1 MKVRRVL
8 IYLALDFVP
17 MYYLLALPP
26 GSNVNPPFSI
36 LGCITKMSQQHGS
49 NYRDDQDQSCN
60 QWLHQTTIN
69 AEKQLHLS
77 HRTAPRKRVYLSKI
91 KINQVG
97 SRPIGQIKINA
108 HPFIQLPYIDRP
120 QLLERGT
127 CSKSQSRPN
136 EVDQPY
142 RSRSING
149 CIQPL
154 PIRFKIRVSLTKTQT
169 PNIES
174 T

>member
-26 GSNVNPPFSI
+26 GSKVNPPFSI

-77 HRTAPRKRVYLSKI
+77 HRTAPQKRVYLSKI

-108 HPFIQLPYIDRP
+108 HPFNQLPYRQALAVGKRNMFQESIKTK
-120 QLLERGT
+120 RGRST
-127 CSKSQSRPN
+127 IQIRINKRTYSTITDPFQNQSLSHKNTNSQH
-136 EVDQPY
+136 
-142 RSRSING
+142 
-149 CIQPL
+149 
-154 PIRFKIRVSLTKTQT
+154 
-169 PNIES
+169 
-174 T
+174 